1 MMKKWGWFK
10 VIPQML
16 LILAFMPFMMG
27 NEGCPVSQDVID
39 AIRDLVQ
46 GKITKG
52 SGGEQQD
59 TYVTRLSF
67 IDAKTR
73 SQIQTLDSELVNG
86 AVVDGIQQACK
97 ANPALKF
104 NVQGHIIKDT
114 QGNVNKLIDLIFDP
128 NLTPAERSLKI
139 IKGMMD
145 PAQVDVIVTGQF
157 VDEQEKIHVKPL
169 TIVKRNQKTVAKSLT
184 FLKAD
189 YICKDPVNPKK
200 KALCSNTYEEIA
212 QAVKELLEQL

>member
-1 MMKKWGWFK
+1 MKKWGWFK

-16 LILAFMPFMMG
+16 LILAFMPFLMG
-27 NEGCPVSQDVID
+27 QQECPVSQSLLD
-39 AIRDLVQ
+39 ALRDLLQV
-46 GKITKG
+46 KITGG
-52 SGGEQQD
+52 SQGGGAQD

-73 SQIQTLDSELVNG
+73 TQIQTLESELINE

-104 NVQGHIIKDT
+104 NVPGHMIKDT
-114 QGNVNKLIDLIFDP
+114 AGNVNKLIDFIFDP
-128 NLTPAERSLKI
+128 NLTPAERNLKI

-157 VDEQEKIHVKPL
+157 VDEQEKIQVKPI
-169 TIVKRNQKTVAKSLT
+169 TIVKRNEKTVAKSLT
-184 FLKAD
+184 FLKEN